1 MLILIKATLMI
12 AAIIMTAMKSDAGT
26 AVVILHLQA
35 RKCKNKSFSLR
46 HNVCISI
53 IIIIIIMIKADA
65 KSRFNVYNNV
75 DVIAAPLLSDVLL
88 LHLSAVIAA
97 DEAV

>member
-1 MLILIKATLMI
+1 MI
-12 AAIIMTAMKSDAGT
+12 AAIIMTAMKSGVGT

-35 RKCKNKSFSLR
+35 GKCKNKSFSLR
-46 HNVCISI
+46 HNVCIS
-53 IIIIIIMIKADA
+53 IIIMIKADA